1 MWRLP
6 FRLPLTSPSG
16 SEPVADPIDPEFEQ
30 LVAGAL
36 RSEPASD
43 TLRARVAEAC
53 TAALAAPQPTHL
65 LTHSR
70 PKLKYAL
77 ALTAVLLI
85 LLPFLANRGRD
96 AAYAEQAP
104 TAGQLALLDGNG
116 NPTALCPLKHTD
128 VQADVEGYVARVTV
142 EQRFHNP
149 SDKPVEAIYTFPLP
163 EDAAVD
169 DMTIRIGNR
178 LIVGDIKRREEA
190 RRIYE
195 DAKAAGQTAA
205 LLDQERPNI
214 FTQSLANLM
223 PGADVAVRISY
234 VNLLKYEDGG
244 YEFVYPMVVGPRFIP
259 GSGGYQAPGLR
270 GEPSPARQVEP
281 EPGTTAVV
289 TDADKITP
297 PITPKGTRAGHDI
310 SVTVRLNAGMPIQSV
325 DSTLHRVDVD
335 RDGENRATAQLR
347 DQKSIPNKDFILRYA
362 VADQQI
368 RSAVLASKGPEGD
381 DSGYFTLMLQP
392 PALPNTEKLGTRELV
407 FVIDQTGSQSGWPIQ
422 KAKETMRY
430 LIRNMNPDDTFQLL
444 GFNTEVFPCFDAPV
458 RNTPENVA
466 RALRFLDPLQGEGGT
481 DILLATDYALQ
492 MPLEAGRRR
501 LICFLTDGYVGDD
514 MQIIDYVRK
523 HRDRAHMF
531 PFGMGNGV
539 NRMLL
544 EGMAREGQGKA
555 QVVTLQSSA
564 EEAAARFYRQVA
576 KPLVTNLTVD
586 WNGLPVADVYPTRIP
601 DLFVDGRPII
611 LKGRYTQSGEGEI
624 TLRGELDGRPWSHT
638 MEVSLPATRSDHSP
652 LPSLWAREKIEELQT
667 SDYLGLQTGNPNE
680 EIKQQII
687 GVALDY
693 RLMSQYTSFVAV
705 EQRVVNLGGKQRTV
719 DVPVE
724 MPEGVA
730 YEGIFGDED
739 KEFEGRRFAVGGT
752 NLNDAEAD
760 QNQSTQGYFKPKT
773 EEATLNALEETP
785 KLFDPVG
792 RGETMAWPQVIE
804 PAEEDPSNNSRL
816 LSAPPGASATVA
828 NPVPQP
834 GLPTSAAAPP
844 VIASPGAKQRQASP
858 ASPLATL
865 ERRKTLPRSA
875 SSAGQTQRVNPFTQN
890 VELQNV
896 LTATP
901 SPSRPRPMPRRY
913 QSRTARPGS
922 TPADGLETSPALKD
936 ARRARARLARKANP
950 SLKLAPPLRAAS
962 KTPAGDSVV
971 QIWVSNLPKD
981 GLAKLKALGFELA
994 DVLTPGK
1001 LLIGTAPAEKLK
1013 ALAALDWVLY
1023 IEPPRFK

>member
-1 MWRLP
+1 L
-6 FRLPLTSPSG
+6 
-16 SEPVADPIDPEFEQ
+16 
-30 LVAGAL
+30 LVA
-36 RSEPASD
+36 
-43 TLRARVAEAC
+43 
-53 TAALAAPQPTHL
+53 
-65 LTHSR
+65 LT
-70 PKLKYAL
+70 
-77 ALTAVLLI
+77 
-85 LLPFLANRGRD
+85 FMANRGRD
-96 AAYAEQAP
+96 AAFAEAAP
-104 TAGQLALLDGNG
+104 TPGQLALVDENG
-116 NPTALCPLKHTD
+116 VATALCPLKHTD

-178 LIVGDIKRREEA
+178 IIVGDIKRKEEA
-190 RRIYE
+190 RQIYE
-195 DAKAAGQTAA
+195 QARAAGQTAA

-234 VNLLKYEDGG
+234 VNLLKYDDGG
-244 YEFVYPMVVGPRFIP
+244 YEFAFPMVVGPRFIP

-270 GEPSPARQVEP
+270 GEPSPAQQVLR

-297 PITPKGTRAGHDI
+297 PIAPKGTRAGHDI

-325 DSTLHRVDVD
+325 DSTLHRVDVN
-335 RDGENRATAQLR
+335 RDGENRATVQLR

-362 VADQQI
+362 VADKQI
-368 RSAVLASKGPEGD
+368 RSAVLASMGPEGD
-381 DSGYFTLMLQP
+381 NSGYFTLMLQP
-392 PALPNTEKLGTRELV
+392 PALPDTEKLGTREMV

-444 GFNTEVFPCFDAPV
+444 GFNTQVFPCFDVPV
-458 RNTPENVA
+458 HNTPQNVA
-466 RALRFLDPLQGEGGT
+466 RALRFLEPIEGEGGT
-481 DILLATDYALQ
+481 DILQATDYAMQ

-523 HRDRAHMF
+523 NRDRANMF

-539 NRMLL
+539 NRLLL

-564 EEAAARFYRQVA
+564 EEAAAKFYRGVA

-611 LKGRYTQSGEGEI
+611 LKGRYSQAAEGEI

-638 MEVSLPATRSDHSP
+638 MEVSLPGTRSDRSP

-705 EQRVVNLGGKQRTV
+705 EQRIVNLGGKQRTV
-719 DVPVE
+719 DIPVE

-730 YEGIFGDED
+730 HEGIFGAEG
-739 KEFEGRRFAVGGT
+739 EVYQGRRFQVGGT
-752 NLNDAEAD
+752 YIDDVTDVSRL
-760 QNQSTQGYFKPKT
+760 
-773 EEATLNALEETP
+773 ATLNATAEIEYRAQQTIDAPVAVTVQPTSNHTEGDTP
-785 KLFDPVG
+785 SLLPPPPV
-792 RGETMAWPQVIE
+792 I
-804 PAEEDPSNNSRL
+804 L
-816 LSAPPGASATVA
+816 
-828 NPVPQP
+828 NPVPQ
-834 GLPTSAAAPP
+834 
-844 VIASPGAKQRQASP
+844 SP
-858 ASPLATL
+858 APAEPQSIAATV
-865 ERRKTLPRSA
+865 
-875 SSAGQTQRVNPFTQN
+875 GQGAVKVKPNPFRKN
-890 VELQNV
+890 AELQSV
-896 LTATP
+896 PAALPSLP
-901 SPSRPRPMPRRY
+901 SPKAVVQRPRPSAR
-913 QSRTARPGS
+913 QSPTAVLDLGA
-922 TPADGLETSPALKD
+922 TWFGKKD
-936 ARRARARLARKANP
+936 AESDRTTIGPNGSIAQSKSDVYLSRYRDSPLV
-950 SLKLAPPLRAAS
+950 SLPAKDEIASGVDPVAKLATALSNKSKGRGAS
-962 KTPAGDSVV
+962 VII
-971 QIWVSNLPKD
+971 QIWVAGIPKE

-1001 LLIGTAPAEKLK
+1001 LLIGTVPAGKLK

-1023 IEPPRFK
+1023 IEPPKFK